1 MGFQDQH
8 TRRFVRASMAEE
20 LLDAETETAL
30 AIAWRDQRDEAA
42 LHRLIS
48 AYARLAVSFA
58 GRFRRYDVPY
68 DDLIQQGNLGLMR
81 AAEKFDPGNGAR
93 FSTYAAWWIR
103 ASMQDYVM
111 RNWSLVRTGTNA
123 HQKKLFFHLRR
134 AMQRDEGREEQGEG
148 ALSTRLARELQVPEE
163 QVNLMMGRMAG
174 PDLSLDAP
182 QSSDDEGRAW
192 VDALEDDTP
201 DPEALVLGRMENR
214 RRRRALYNAVADL
227 PERERR
233 IIAARHL
240 QDEPVTLSDLGTAM
254 GISKERVR
262 QLEERALARLGKA
275 LREDDGD
282 PQEADSRQ
290 TAARRSGTGQAGKR
304 YGSLAVV

>member
-1 MGFQDQH
+1 MGLHDPH

-20 LLDAETETAL
+20 ILDAETETRL
-30 AIAWRDQRDEAA
+30 AQAWRERGDEAA
-42 LHRLIS
+42 LHRLVT

-111 RNWSLVRTGTNA
+111 RNWSMVRTATNA
-123 HQKKLFFHLRR
+123 NQKKLFFHLRR
-134 AMQRDEGREEQGEG
+134 AVQQQEALG
-148 ALSTRLARELQVPEE
+148 ASDVPMAQRLAERLQVPEN
-163 QVNLMMGRMAG
+163 QVEAMMGRMAG

-182 QSSDDEGRAW
+182 QSSDEEGRSWVETIADEGA
-192 VDALEDDTP
+192 ATETT
-201 DPEALVLGRMENR
+201 VLDRIEMTQ
-214 RRRRALYNAVADL
+214 RRRALYEAVAAL
-227 PERERR
+227 PPRERR
-233 IIAARHL
+233 IVAARHL
-240 QDEPVTLSDLGTAM
+240 AEDPATLSELGSAM

-262 QLEERALARLGKA
+262 QLEERAMGRLSA
-275 LREDDGD
+275 VLRLPE
-282 PQEADSRQ
+282 
-290 TAARRSGTGQAGKR
+290 T
-304 YGSLAVV
+304 V

>member
-20 LLDAETETAL
+20 LLDASTETAL
-30 AIAWRDQRDEAA
+30 ALAWRDQRDEAA
-42 LHRLIS
+42 LHRLIT

-134 AMQRDEGREEQGEG
+134 ALQREEERGRQGEG

-163 QVNLMMGRMAG
+163 QVELMMGRMAG

-182 QSSDDEGRAW
+182 QSSDEEGRAW
-192 VDALEDDTP
+192 VEVLEDDSA
-201 DPEALVLGRMENR
+201 DPEETVLERLEIR
-214 RRRRALYNAVADL
+214 QRRRALYSAVAEL

-233 IIAARHL
+233 IVTARHL
-240 QDEPVTLSDLGTAM
+240 QDDPVTLSELGAAM

-262 QLEERALARLGKA
+262 QLEERALGRLGKA
-275 LREDDGD
+275 MRADESRDGD
-282 PQEADSRQ
+282 SVRKPGRL
-290 TAARRSGTGQAGKR
+290 AAA
-304 YGSLAVV
+304 